1 MCRLQKQPVVFAQ
14 RLVYLKA
21 PKKGPEIR
29 GENLPLTEMRGNLC
43 MVESFRGSQSVCIQ
57 IECVHVAC
65 VHVSRVSQCLLL
77 LDKYVLRVLGFKEQ
91 ATGA

>member
-21 PKKGPEIR
+21 QKKVSEIR

-43 MVESFRGSQSVCIQ
+43 TVKSFQGSPSVCVQ
-57 IECVHVAC
+57 IVCVHMAVFC
-65 VHVSRVSQCLLL
+65 VFLSVFCC
-77 LDKYVLRVLGFKEQ
+77 
-91 ATGA
+91 

>member
-1 MCRLQKQPVVFAQ
+1 MPTSETACGICSKISL
-14 RLVYLKA
+14 LKS

-43 MVESFRGSQSVCIQ
+43 TVESFRGSHNVCVQ
-57 IECVHVAC
+57 IVCVHMAVFAC
-65 VHVSRVSQCLLL
+65 CSQCLLL
-77 LDKYVLRVLGFKEQ
+77 LDKYVFKVLGLKEQ